1 MTERII
7 KTSCGHKFIVIDETR
22 KVLKVH
28 SMSGPAAIYPDGT
41 EEYYIHGLKY
51 DKLTWES
58 LVKQSKRLFKED

>member
-1 MTERII
+1 
-7 KTSCGHKFIVIDETR
+7 VIDETR

-41 EEYYIHGLKY
+41 VEYYIHGLKY
-51 DKLTWES
+51 DKLIWES